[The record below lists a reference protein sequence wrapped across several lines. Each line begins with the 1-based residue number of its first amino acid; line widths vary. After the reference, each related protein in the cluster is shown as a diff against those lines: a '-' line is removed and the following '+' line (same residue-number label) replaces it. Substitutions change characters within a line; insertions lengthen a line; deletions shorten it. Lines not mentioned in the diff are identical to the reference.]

1 MVGSTRDNRFGH
13 CWNDF
18 YRGRKFV
25 HLLQE
30 GEFPDVSHVVGT
42 NRIDLS
48 VSHDSRTGRFII
60 CSAEDNLLKGAG
72 GQASTGNEYMPRL
85 RRRRGSAMKFYENGD
100 ALTDPVGFFLFGNSL
115 RCQRG

>member
-1 MVGSTRDNRFGH
+1 MNRGIWSTISARAKVGSTRKQVWD

-25 HLLQE
+25 HLLEE

-48 VSHDSRTGRFII
+48 VNHDSRTGRFII

-72 GQASTGNEYMPRL
+72 GQAIQ
-85 RRRRGSAMKFYENGD
+85 AMNI
-100 ALTDPVGFFLFGNSL
+100 
-115 RCQRG
+115 CQGYDEGEGLP